1 LGSLGWYFY
10 SSLLCEQVGDV
21 MIATVRLVLAFLPAP
36 IQVILLA
43 LIAIFVL
50 LAVIRLIGIVLDA
63 IPFL

>member
-1 LGSLGWYFY
+1 
-10 SSLLCEQVGDV
+10 